1 MQMKVEPV
9 KRKRN
14 VGRQQQRKWVKQKV
28 ISGVLIPI
36 VERDEQSS

>member
-1 MQMKVEPV
+1 MKVEPV

-14 VGRQQQRKWVKQKV
+14 VGHQQQRKRVKQKV

>member
-14 VGRQQQRKWVKQKV
+14 VGRQQQRKRVKQKV
-28 ISGVLIPI
+28 IPI